1 MTAAAGLVSGG
12 TRNHRPPLALQRFPT
27 VADPFVHLHVHTEYS
42 MLDGA
47 AKLKPLFAEAARLR
61 MPAVAMTDHGNM
73 FGAYEFW
80 EQSRDSGVKPIIGIE
95 AYVAPESRFH
105 KKRVR
110 WGRGDSDDSAEGGKD
125 ISGGGRYLHMTM
137 WARNATGLRNLFRMS
152 SLASIE
158 GYYGKPR
165 MDLELMSQY
174 SEGVMVSTGCPSGGV
189 QTRLRLGQEKEAVE
203 YAAKLQDIFGR
214 DSVFL
219 ELMDHGIGIEREV
232 RDGLLKVGRE
242 LGLKPLVTND
252 SHYVTQDQSQAHDA
266 LLAIGVGKNLDDPNR
281 FKFNGDGYYIKSA
294 EEMRA
299 LLSLDEWAQGCR
311 NTLWV
316 AEQVEDGC
324 YDEVFA
330 SRDLMPKFPVP
341 EGETQS
347 SWLRKEIDRLTP
359 TRYPDGPSQDVRERI
374 DRELGI
380 IDSMGFPAYF
390 LVVSD
395 ICQYARKNGIAL
407 GPGRGSAAGS
417 MIAYVLGIT
426 DLDPLEHGLLF
437 ERFLNPERV
446 TMPDI
451 DLDFDE
457 RRRGEMIN
465 YVTELY
471 GDERVAQILTFGTIK
486 AKAAVKDS
494 TRIHGLPYALG
505 DQITKAFPPPVGGKE
520 IPLSAVDDESHERYA
535 EAVELRTLMEKDPQ
549 VRKVMETARGIEG
562 LTRGTGVHAAGVIL
576 SAEPLLDVVPLHKRD
591 TDGAI
596 ITGFPFPQCEE
607 MGLLK
612 MDFLG
617 LRNLTIIDDAIQ
629 NVKSNEGIDIDWS
642 QIGFDDPKTYELLS
656 RGDTLG
662 VFQLDGTAMRA
673 LLRRMQPTQF
683 SDIVAVNA
691 LYRPGPMAA
700 NAHNDY
706 ADRSNGRQEITSIHP
721 ELHEALDPILS
732 ETYHLLVYQEQIMA
746 IAQQLAGYSL
756 GGADLMRR
764 AMGKKKKEALEK
776 EYSKF
781 SAGMLERGF
790 SQEAVDTLWEVM
802 LPFSGYAFNK
812 SHAAGYAIL
821 SFRTAYLKANHPA
834 SYMAALL
841 TSVSGDKDKMAVYLA
856 ECRKMGIRVLPPD
869 VNDSGLRFSAVGSDI
884 RFGLGAVRNVGAN
897 VVESI
902 IKTRKEKD
910 AYASFVDF
918 LAKSE
923 LTVCNKRVIESLIK
937 AGAFDSLGQPRM
949 DLCNHHEHAVEAM
962 ISSKKQEAHGQFD
975 LFGGG
980 DTADDGPIGLDITW
994 SGKEWDRKTKLAFER
1009 EMLGLYVSSH
1019 PLAGGERI
1027 LARSSDASILEIN
1040 NGERR
1045 DRSEVQ
1051 IAGLISAVERRI
1063 SKQSGN
1069 PWAKVTIEDLDASI
1083 DVLFFAEAYTL
1094 YSEVLT
1100 EDTAVSVKGRVK
1112 EREGEYSIQAMEL
1125 TLLDIA
1131 HLADGEAPMLLTV
1144 QEQRITP
1151 DLVDELKHVLTAHQ
1165 GRTPVRIRVDHPIKS
1180 RVYDLPRYSVNVTS
1194 ELAGDLKSLLG
1205 AEAITY

>member
-1 MTAAAGLVSGG
+1 M
-12 TRNHRPPLALQRFPT
+12 
-27 VADPFVHLHVHTEYS
+27 ADSFVHLHVHTEYS

-47 AKLKPLFAEAARLR
+47 AKLEPLFDEAARQG

-80 EQSRDSGVKPIIGIE
+80 QQSKDTGVKPIIGIE

-105 KKRVR
+105 KQRVR
-110 WGRGDSDDSAEGGKD
+110 WGRGDSDSTEGGKD
-125 ISGGGRYLHMTM
+125 ISGGGRYLHLTM

-152 SLASIE
+152 SLASTE

-174 SEGVMVSTGCPSGGV
+174 SDGVIVSTGCPSGGV
-189 QTRLRLGQEKEAVE
+189 QTRLRLGQEKEAIA
-203 YAAKLQDIFGR
+203 YAATLKDIFGD

-219 ELMDHGIGIEREV
+219 ELMDHGLDIERDIRE
-232 RDGLLKVGRE
+232 GLLRVGKE
-242 LGLKPLVTND
+242 LNLPPLVTND

-266 LLAIGVGKNLDDPNR
+266 LLAVGVGKNLDDPNR
-281 FKFNGDGYYIKSA
+281 FRFNGDGYYIKPA
-294 EEMRA
+294 EEMRG
-299 LLSLDEWAQGCR
+299 LVSLDEWAQGCR
-311 NTLWV
+311 NTLML
-316 AEQVEDGC
+316 AEQVEDGA

-330 SRDLMPKFPVP
+330 YRDLMPRFSVP
-341 EGETQS
+341 AGETQAS
-347 SWLRKEIDRLTP
+347 TLRSEVDRLIP
-359 TRYPDGPSQDVRERI
+359 TRYPDGPGDDVNERV
-374 DRELGI
+374 DHELHI
-380 IDSMGFPAYF
+380 INEMGFPAYF

-395 ICQYARKNGIAL
+395 ICQYARNNGIAL

-417 MIAYVLGIT
+417 MVAYVLGIT
-426 DLDPLEHGLLF
+426 DLDPLRHGLLF

-457 RRRGEMIN
+457 RRRGEMID

-471 GDERVAQILTFGTIK
+471 GEERVAQILTFGLIK
-486 AKAAVKDS
+486 AKAAVKDA
-494 TRIHGLPYALG
+494 TRIHGFPYSLG
-505 DQITKAFPPPVGGKE
+505 DQITKAFPPAVSGKE
-520 IPLSAVDDESHERYA
+520 IPLAAVEDESHERYA
-535 EAVELRTLMEKDPQ
+535 EAVELRTFMEKDPQ
-549 VRKVMETARGIEG
+549 VNKVMETARGLEG

-576 SAEPLLDVVPLHKRD
+576 SAEPLLDVVPVHKRD

-596 ITGFPFPQCEE
+596 ITGFPFPECEE

-629 NVKSNEGIDIDWS
+629 NVTSNEGIDIDWS
-642 QIGFDDPKTYELLS
+642 TVGFDDTNTYELLS

-662 VFQLDGTAMRA
+662 VFQLDGTAMRT
-673 LLRRMQPTQF
+673 LLRRMQPEQF

-706 ADRSNGRQEITSIHP
+706 ADRSNGRQDVTPLHP
-721 ELHEALDPILS
+721 ELHDALDPILS

-776 EYSKF
+776 EYTKF
-781 SAGMLERGF
+781 QAGMLERGF
-790 SQEAVDTLWEVM
+790 TQKAIDALWEVM

-869 VNDSGLRFSAVGSDI
+869 VNDSGLRFSAVGADV
-884 RFGLGAVRNVGAN
+884 RFGLGAVRNVGTN
-897 VVESI
+897 VVESVMR
-902 IKTRKEKD
+902 TRQEKG
-910 AYASFVDF
+910 AFTSFVDF
-918 LAKSE
+918 LSKIE
-923 LTVCNKRVIESLIK
+923 LTACNKRVVESLIK
-937 AGAFDSLGQPRM
+937 AGGFDSLGHPRK
-949 DLCNHHEHAVEAM
+949 DLCDHHEHAVDAV
-962 ISSKKQEAHGQFD
+962 ISAKKQEAMGQFD
-975 LFGGG
+975 LFGGAG
-980 DTADDGPIGLDITW
+980 KDEPDAPLGLNITW
-994 SGKEWDRKTKLAFER
+994 TDTEWDRKQKLALER

-1019 PLAGGERI
+1019 PLAGAERI
-1027 LARSSDASILEIN
+1027 LTRNRDATILEIN
-1040 NGERR
+1040 SGERR

-1051 IAGLISAVERRI
+1051 IAGLISAVEKRI

-1069 PWAKVTIEDLDASI
+1069 PWAKVTVEDMDASI
-1083 DVLFFAEAYTL
+1083 DTLFFAESYTL
-1094 YSEVLT
+1094 YADVLT
-1100 EDTAVSVKGRVK
+1100 EDTAVAIKGRVK
-1112 EREGEYSIQAMEL
+1112 EREGEYSIQATQL
-1125 TLLDIA
+1125 TLLDIS
-1131 HLADGEAPMLLTV
+1131 HVSEGPPPMLLSV
-1144 QEQRITP
+1144 PEKRITQ
-1151 DLVDELKHVLTAHQ
+1151 DLVRDLKQVL
-1165 GRTPVRIRVDHPIKS
+1165 RTHRGDTPLTIRVNNPLRS
-1180 RVYDLPRYSVNVTS
+1180 RIYEVPDYPVQVGP
-1194 ELAGDLKSLLG
+1194 ELAGEIKSLLG

>member
-1 MTAAAGLVSGG
+1 M
-12 TRNHRPPLALQRFPT
+12 
-27 VADPFVHLHVHTEYS
+27 ADPFVHLHVHTEYS

-47 AKLKPLFAEAARLR
+47 AKLKPLFAEAARLQ

-80 EQSRDSGVKPIIGIE
+80 EQSKGSGVKPIIGIE

-110 WGRGDSDDSAEGGKD
+110 WGRGDANENTEGGKD

-137 WARNATGLRNLFRMS
+137 WARNAAGLRNLFRMS

-165 MDLELMSQY
+165 MDLELMSRHA
-174 SEGVMVSTGCPSGGV
+174 EGVMVSTGCPSGGV

-203 YAAKLQDIFGR
+203 YAAKLQDIFGK

-219 ELMDHGIGIEREV
+219 ELMDHGISIERDV
-232 RDGLLKVGRE
+232 RDGLLRVGRE
-242 LGLKPLVTND
+242 LNLPPLVTND
-252 SHYVTQDQSQAHDA
+252 SHYVTQDQAQDHDA
-266 LLAIGVGKNLDDPNR
+266 LLAVGVGKNLDDPAR
-281 FKFNGDGYYIKSA
+281 FRFNGDGYYLKSA
-294 EEMRA
+294 EEMGS
-299 LLSLDEWAQGCR
+299 LVSLDEWAQGCR
-311 NTLWV
+311 NTMLI
-316 AEQVEDGC
+316 ADSVEEGA

-330 SRDLMPKFPVP
+330 HRDLMPKFSVP
-341 EGETQS
+341 EGESQA
-347 SWLRKEIDRLTP
+347 SWLRSEIDRLTP
-359 TRYPDGPSQDVRERI
+359 TRYPDGADRAVQERV
-374 DRELGI
+374 DHELGI
-380 IDSMGFPAYF
+380 INGMGFPAYF

-395 ICQYARKNGIAL
+395 ICQYARKHGIAL

-417 MIAYVLGIT
+417 MVAYVLGIT

-457 RRRGEMIN
+457 RRRGEMID
-465 YVTELY
+465 YVTDLY

-505 DQITKAFPPPVGGKE
+505 DQVTKAFPPPVGGKE
-520 IPLSAVDDESHERYA
+520 IELSEVEDESSERYA

-549 VRKVMETARGIEG
+549 VKKVMETARGIEG

-576 SAEPLLDVVPLHKRD
+576 SAEELLDVVPLHKRD

-617 LRNLTIIDDAIQ
+617 LRNLTIIDDAIH
-629 NVKSNEGIDIDWS
+629 NVKSNEGVDIDWS
-642 QIGFDDPKTYELLS
+642 RAGVVDPKTYELLA

-673 LLRRMQPTQF
+673 LLRRMQPKQF

-706 ADRSNGRQEITSIHP
+706 ADRSNGRQEITSIHS
-721 ELHEALDPILS
+721 ELYDALDPILS
-732 ETYHLLVYQEQIMA
+732 ETYHVLVYQEQIMA
-746 IAQQLAGYSL
+746 IAQEMAGYSL

-776 EYSKF
+776 EYTKF
-781 SAGMLERGF
+781 NAGMLERGF
-790 SQEAVDTLWEVM
+790 SQEAIDTLWEVM

-821 SFRTAYLKANHPA
+821 SYRTAYLKANHPA

-869 VNDSGLRFSAVGSDI
+869 VNESGLRFSAVGADI
-884 RFGLGAVRNVGAN
+884 RFGLGAVRNVGGN

-902 IKTRKEKD
+902 MNTRKAKGGFT
-910 AYASFVDF
+910 SFVDF
-918 LAKSE
+918 VSKIELAA
-923 LTVCNKRVIESLIK
+923 CNKRVVESLVK
-937 AGAFDSLGQPRM
+937 AGAFDSFGQPRM
-949 DLCNHHEHAVEAM
+949 DLFNHHEHAVDAM

-975 LFGGG
+975 LFGAG
-980 DTADDGPIGLDITW
+980 DEAESAPIGLDINW
-994 SGKEWDRKTKLAFER
+994 SDQEWDRKTKLAFER

-1019 PLAGGERI
+1019 PLAGAERI
-1027 LARSSDASILEIN
+1027 LARSSDVSILDIN

-1051 IAGLISAVERRI
+1051 VAGLISAVERRV

-1083 DVLFFAEAYTL
+1083 DLLFFAESYTL
-1094 YSEVLT
+1094 YSEVLV

-1112 EREGEYSIQAMEL
+1112 EREGEYSIQAFEL
-1125 TLLDIA
+1125 TPLDIT
-1131 HLADGEAPMLLTV
+1131 HVSEGPPPMLLTV
-1144 QEQRITP
+1144 QEQRLTA
-1151 DLVDELKHVLTAHQ
+1151 DLVDELKHVLKAHR
-1165 GRTPVRIRVDHPIKS
+1165 GETPLTVRVDHPVTS
-1180 RVYDLPRYSVNVTS
+1180 RVYDIPGYPVRVGP

-1205 AEAITY
+1205 AEAVTY

>member
-1 MTAAAGLVSGG
+1 M
-12 TRNHRPPLALQRFPT
+12 
-27 VADPFVHLHVHTEYS
+27 ADPFVHLHVHTEYS

-47 AKLKPLFAEAARLR
+47 AKLKPLFAEAARLQ

-80 EQSRDSGVKPIIGIE
+80 QQAKGSGVKPIIGIE

-110 WGRGDSDDSAEGGKD
+110 WGRGDSDENTEGGKD

-137 WARNATGLRNLFRMS
+137 WARNAAGLRNLFRMS

-165 MDLELMSQY
+165 MDLELMSRH
-174 SEGVMVSTGCPSGGV
+174 SEGIMVSTGCPSGGV
-189 QTRLRLGQEKEAVE
+189 QTRLRLGQEKEAID
-203 YAAKLQDIFGR
+203 YAAKLQDIFGK

-219 ELMDHGIGIEREV
+219 ELMDHGISIEREV

-242 LGLKPLVTND
+242 LGLPPLVTND
-252 SHYVTQDQSQAHDA
+252 SHYVTQDQAQDHDA
-266 LLAIGVGKNLDDPNR
+266 LLAVGVGKNLDDPAR
-281 FKFNGDGYYIKSA
+281 FRFNGDGYYIKSA

-299 LLSLDEWAQGCR
+299 LVSLDEWAQGCR
-311 NTLWV
+311 NTLLV
-316 AEQVEDGC
+316 AESVEDGAF
-324 YDEVFA
+324 DEVFA
-330 SRDLMPKFPVP
+330 ERDLMPKFDVP
-341 EGETQS
+341 EGETQA

-359 TRYPDGPSQDVRERI
+359 TRYPGGPGQAVRERI
-374 DRELGI
+374 DRELDI
-380 IDSMGFPAYF
+380 INEMGFPAYF

-395 ICQYARKNGIAL
+395 ICQYARRNGIAL

-457 RRRGEMIN
+457 RRRGEMIE

-471 GDERVAQILTFGTIK
+471 GEERVAQILTFGTIK

-520 IPLSAVDDESHERYA
+520 ISLTEVDDESAERYA

-549 VRKVMETARGIEG
+549 IKKVMETARGIEG

-591 TDGAI
+591 ADGAI

-629 NVKSNEGIDIDWS
+629 NVKSNEGVDIDWS
-642 QIGFDDPKTYELLS
+642 QVGFDDAKTYELLA

-706 ADRSNGRQEITSIHP
+706 ADRSNGRQDITSIHP
-721 ELHEALDPILS
+721 ELYDALDPILS
-732 ETYHLLVYQEQIMA
+732 ETYHVLVYQEQIMA
-746 IAQQLAGYSL
+746 IAQQMAGYSL

-776 EYSKF
+776 EYTKF
-781 SAGMLERGF
+781 NAGMLERGF
-790 SQEAVDTLWEVM
+790 SQKAVDTLWEVM

-856 ECRKMGIRVLPPD
+856 ECRKMGIQVLPPD
-869 VNDSGLRFSAVGSDI
+869 VNESGLRFSAVGADI
-884 RFGLGAVRNVGAN
+884 RFGMGAVRNVGAN
-897 VVESI
+897 VVESVMN
-902 IKTRKEKD
+902 TRRAKGEFT
-910 AYASFVDF
+910 SFVDF
-918 LAKSE
+918 VSKIELAA
-923 LTVCNKRVIESLIK
+923 CNKRVVESLVK
-937 AGAFDSLGQPRM
+937 AGAFDGFGQPRM
-949 DLCNHHEHAVEAM
+949 DLFNHHEHAVDAM
-962 ISSKKQEAHGQFD
+962 ISAKKQEAHGQFD
-975 LFGGG
+975 LFGG
-980 DTADDGPIGLDITW
+980 AEEAESAPIGLDINWTDQ
-994 SGKEWDRKTKLAFER
+994 EWDRKTKLAFER

-1019 PLAGGERI
+1019 PLAGAERI
-1027 LARSSDASILEIN
+1027 LARSSDVSILDIN

-1045 DRSEVQ
+1045 DRADVQ
-1051 IAGLISAVERRI
+1051 VAGLISAVERRV

-1112 EREGEYSIQAMEL
+1112 EREGEYSIQAFEL
-1125 TLLDIA
+1125 TPLDISHVA
-1131 HLADGEAPMLLTV
+1131 EGPPPMLLTV
-1144 QEQRITP
+1144 QEQRLTAE
-1151 DLVDELKHVLTAHQ
+1151 LVEELKHVLKANR
-1165 GRTPVRIRVDHPIKS
+1165 GETPLTIRVDHPVKS
-1180 RVYDLPRYSVNVTS
+1180 RVYDLPGYPVRVGP

-1205 AEAITY
+1205 ADSVTY